1 VPREYSRT
9 LRINVQVQREIAEL
23 IRTQLTDP
31 RLVGVTVTRV
41 SVSPD
46 LRNASVFISL
56 LGDDAA
62 LAAAL
67 KALGGAALRLRHGLA
82 KRLRLRLTPMLRFQ
96 PDTALREGDRVAGLI
111 RAAIDDDRRH
121 HPDAGEADDGAD
133 PAA

>member
-1 VPREYSRT
+1 MPREYSRT

-23 IRTQLTDP
+23 IRTQMTDP

-121 HPDAGEADDGAD
+121 HPGTGEADDGAD